1 MTRGALLHAR
11 SRNLYP
17 GLVFVIVLAVG
28 MPLLARLLDTLW
40 GVGGF
45 LMFDI
50 YLLTAAA
57 GVTLFGTG
65 LAGADPELEAS
76 APHSGARLRLVHV
89 VVAVVAVMGVLIAG
103 SWLLVPPSSA
113 GQIFPW
119 RQSVFIAEAV
129 AVLAGVQLMG
139 ATLYRARLSWV
150 PGTVWVILLLGS
162 DNPPRGWK
170 IIGTLPKGEP
180 SNPFFAYAAAAVL
193 LIGTI
198 LYVTK
203 RISR

>member
-1 MTRGALLHAR
+1 MNRGPLLHAR
-11 SRNLYP
+11 SRNLHS
-17 GLVFVIVLAVG
+17 GLVALIALAIG

-57 GVTLFGTG
+57 GVTLLGTG
-65 LAGADPELEAS
+65 RAGADPELEAS
-76 APHSGARLRLVHV
+76 APHSGARLRLIHV
-89 VVAVVAVMGVLIAG
+89 VVAVIAVMGALIAG
-103 SWLLVPPSSA
+103 CWLLMLPSTA
-113 GQIFPW
+113 GQTVPW

-129 AVLAGVQLMG
+129 AVLAGVQLVG

-162 DNPPRGWK
+162 DNPQHGWK
-170 IIGTLPKGEP
+170 IIGSLPKGEP
-180 SNPFFAYAAAAVL
+180 ADPFFAYAAAAVL
-193 LIGTI
+193 LIGTTV
-198 LYVTK
+198 YAAK
-203 RISR
+203 RVPR